1 MLEEWVAE
9 LSAALDIT
17 DETDVKK
24 LLDVARVV
32 AHKIDRRAAPVTTY
46 LMGVAV
52 ARGPEGTS
60 LEEISKQVVALA
72 RRWEGTAPEPRPESP
87 R

>member
-9 LSAALDIT
+9 LSTALDIS
-17 DETDVKK
+17 DETDVKE

-32 AHKIDRRAAPVTTY
+32 AHKVERRAAPVTTY
-46 LMGVAV
+46 LMGLAI
-52 ARGPEGTS
+52 ARRPEGPS

-72 RRWEGTAPEPRPESP
+72 RRWGDQERV
-87 R
+87 

>member
-9 LSAALDIT
+9 LSAALGIA

-46 LMGVAV
+46 LMGVAIG
-52 ARGPEGTS
+52 RRPES
-60 LEEISKQVVALA
+60 SVEDLSNQVVALA
-72 RRWEGTAPEPRPESP
+72 RRWDDQDRS
-87 R
+87 